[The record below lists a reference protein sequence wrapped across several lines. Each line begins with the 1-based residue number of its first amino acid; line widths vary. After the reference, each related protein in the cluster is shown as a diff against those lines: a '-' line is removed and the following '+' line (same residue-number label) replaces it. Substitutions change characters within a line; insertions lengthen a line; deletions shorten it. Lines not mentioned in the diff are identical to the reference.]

1 MNELSPPQNAEP
13 RLSQT
18 EGDFAI
24 KTWRYLRLA
33 MIVLVAGLAVSIVTE
48 WIARDADCFQT
59 SISAYYYT
67 SVHAYFIGA
76 LLSIGV
82 CLFCLKGNTEGED
95 VLLNLAG
102 MFAPVVALVPTP
114 NSGECG
120 VVFGT
125 TKHIHD
131 NVVNNTTALLVVG
144 LISLVIL
151 AALSSR
157 ALPSRAARRGYAV
170 AAAIW
175 LAGGLVFVFADD
187 FFVRTAHFAAAVPMF
202 LCIVIVVCINA
213 REYRDRGPASSVRNR
228 YLAIAVAMGVS
239 VVVFLVL
246 GALGWRHWVLGIEAA
261 LIALFALFWG
271 IQTKE
276 LWREGLRSRSP
287 ELE

>member
-1 MNELSPPQNAEP
+1 VNQLSQPQNAEP
-13 RLSQT
+13 RLSQS

-33 MIVLVAGLAVSIVTE
+33 MVVLVAGLAVSIVTE
-48 WIARDADCFQT
+48 WITRDADCFQT

-67 SVHAYFIGA
+67 SVHAYFIAA
-76 LLSIGV
+76 LVSIGV

-114 NSGECG
+114 DPGACG
-120 VVFGT
+120 VVSGT

-131 NVVNNTTALLVVG
+131 NVVNNITALLVVG
-144 LISLVIL
+144 FISLVIL

-157 ALPSRAARRGYAV
+157 ALPSRPARRGYAV

-175 LAGGLVFVFADD
+175 IACALVFVFAQD
-187 FFVRTAHFAAAVPMF
+187 FFVRTAHFATAVPMF

-213 REYRDRGPASSVRNR
+213 REYRDKGPADSVRNR
-228 YLAIAVAMGVS
+228 YLAIAVAMGGS

-246 GALGWRHWVLGIEAA
+246 WALGWRHWVLGIEAA

-271 IQTKE
+271 IQTRE
-276 LWREGLRSRSP
+276 LWREGLR
-287 ELE
+287 